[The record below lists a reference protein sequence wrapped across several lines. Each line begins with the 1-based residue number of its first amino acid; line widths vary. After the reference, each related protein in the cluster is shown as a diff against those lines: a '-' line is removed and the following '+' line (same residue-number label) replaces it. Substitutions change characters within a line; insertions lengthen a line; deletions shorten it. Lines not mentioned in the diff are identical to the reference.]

1 MMAKIYANLIKEG
14 MLTINDVH
22 TSLKKEVEALLK

>member
-14 MLTINDVH
+14 RLTIDDVD